1 VTALFEFKAKWTDL
15 MTPLIY
21 LHSDNSFTI
30 PRGLY
35 ALLGQYAPSAG
46 GQGDFEWIM
55 AALVLSTL
63 PMLIIFAF
71 GQRYFIQGITLQGRK
86 G

>member
-1 VTALFEFKAKWTDL
+1 MGRSLKE
-15 MTPLIY
+15 
-21 LHSDNSFTI
+21 
-30 PRGLY
+30 

-46 GQGDFEWIM
+46 GNGDYQLIM

-63 PMLIIFAF
+63 PMILIFF
-71 GQRYFIQGITLQGRK
+71 LGQRYFIEGITLQGRK

>member
-1 VTALFEFKAKWTDL
+1 

-21 LHSDNSFTI
+21 LHGDSQFTI

-46 GQGDFEWIM
+46 GQGDYELIM
-55 AALVLSTL
+55 AALVLATV
-63 PMLIIFAF
+63 PMLLIFAF
-71 GQRYFIQGITLQGRK
+71 GQRYFIEGISLQGRK